1 VTQVSASKVGHEG
14 FTKEQDHPASSGG
27 DGRERRAS
35 VGTAAV
41 AASVGTAR
49 PPPSASACVGGS
61 RAVRRASRQRT
72 SLQNRSGQMNLRAG
86 GNGD

>member
-1 VTQVSASKVGHEG
+1 VRDGAVLRGVAIVTQVSASKVEG
-14 FTKEQDHPASSGG
+14 FTKEQDHPASSGGG

-61 RAVRRASRQRT
+61 RAVRRASRQCT
-72 SLQNRSGQMNLRAG
+72 SLQN
-86 GNGD
+86 